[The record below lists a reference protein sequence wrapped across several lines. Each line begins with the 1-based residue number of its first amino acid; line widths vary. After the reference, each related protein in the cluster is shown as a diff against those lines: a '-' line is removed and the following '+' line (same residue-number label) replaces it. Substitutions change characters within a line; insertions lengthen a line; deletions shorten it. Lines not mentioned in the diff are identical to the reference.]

1 MTLSAMNARRLIKP
15 RLVCECILVVW
26 SAIYLGIA
34 IRFWILL
41 LWSLPLPCFAWSK
54 WSLPQR
60 AWVLRRADL
69 QGEHGSLSFQSSLP
83 HRVLPYSGLEKK
95 KVQQDQNQ
103 QACSK
108 SFVQIYFRWQFRSA
122 SCASLVLRT
131 VWPSRSWFA
140 LDHTSSSSAG
150 INIVIVNNII
160 VFFCSAGTHTT
171 IVVFLSSSHLVN
183 QHFSAQGFQTRWTY
197 GDHGVPH
204 ACSRHCQVLKMS
216 FSCF

>member
-95 KVQQDQNQ
+95 KSPTR
-103 QACSK
+103 SK
-108 SFVQIYFRWQFRSA
+108 PSKHVENHLFKYILGGNSVPPLVHPWSWGQ
-122 SCASLVLRT
+122 SCHR
-131 VWPSRSWFA
+131 
-140 LDHTSSSSAG
+140 
-150 INIVIVNNII
+150 
-160 VFFCSAGTHTT
+160 
-171 IVVFLSSSHLVN
+171 
-183 QHFSAQGFQTRWTY
+183 
-197 GDHGVPH
+197 DHGLHWTILPLLL
-204 ACSRHCQVLKMS
+204 QV
-216 FSCF
+216 